1 MGRLNKRYE
10 EHRGEAI
17 LKAIKQIS
25 TTKLPKE
32 LIDQLVH
39 GANEDDIIASG
50 LEDTMRVSFQEIL
63 EMKSAYNLDNYRMAA
78 YAIALKK
85 IEKSYLEL
93 GI

>member
-1 MGRLNKRYE
+1 MG
-10 EHRGEAI
+10 
-17 LKAIKQIS
+17 S
-25 TTKLPKE
+25 
-32 LIDQLVH
+32 
-39 GANEDDIIASG
+39 GANEEDIIASG

-63 EMKSAYNLDNYRMAA
+63 EMKSTYNLDNYRTAA